1 MDGGCKVGTR
11 YFRNTGWLERP
22 NLRGTFAYSFQVYAR
37 KEQCRPQAS
46 TAYMCCG
53 MREIKKILKEK
64 KTENWESVGN
74 SRGGYAA
81 VPKACVLQMVEFAR
95 VELPCVATYN
105 VGVRCSRVVNSILM
119 AVSS

>member
-1 MDGGCKVGTR
+1 MVVVKLAHATSGIR
-11 YFRNTGWLERP
+11 AGW
-22 NLRGTFAYSFQVYAR
+22 RGQIYAVHLHTVSR
-37 KEQCRPQAS
+37 FTLGRSSAGHRRQQH
-46 TAYMCCG
+46 MCAVEC
-53 MREIKKILKEK
+53 EKIKKILKEK